1 MIRVTAHVPAGK
13 AKGTPYD
20 TITLAHDERRLRRKL
35 LTLPKGDE
43 IFLDFPQA
51 LSLDNGDSL
60 QLEDG
65 RTVEIRAADEAVF
78 EIRGRDAAHL
88 SKLAWHIGNRHL
100 PAQIEKSRILIKR
113 DHVIREMLLGL
124 GATVTDTTDHFSPEH
139 GAYHS
144 HGDAGHALLN
154 R

>member
-1 MIRVTAHVPAGK
+1 MIRVTAYLPAGK
-13 AKGTPYD
+13 AKGTPDD

-51 LSLDNGDSL
+51 LSLENGDRL

-65 RTVEIRAADEAVF
+65 RTIEIRAADEAVF

-113 DHVIREMLLGL
+113 DHVIRDMLVGL

>member
-1 MIRVTAHVPAGK
+1 MIRVTAHLPAGK
-13 AKGTPYD
+13 AKGMPYD

-51 LSLDNGDSL
+51 LSLENGDRL

-65 RTVEIRAADEAVF
+65 RTIEIRAADEAVF

-100 PAQIEKSRILIKR
+100 PAQIEKTRILIKR
-113 DHVIREMLLGL
+113 DHVIREMLVGL